1 MEEDDGIEEALDQ
14 EIEEDDGMDEDE
26 GMEEILGEK
35 ISDDVEDSDISEPT
49 PFDSENEKG

>member
-1 MEEDDGIEEALDQ
+1 MEEDEGIEEVL
-14 EIEEDDGMDEDE
+14 E
-26 GMEEILGEK
+26 EEILGEK